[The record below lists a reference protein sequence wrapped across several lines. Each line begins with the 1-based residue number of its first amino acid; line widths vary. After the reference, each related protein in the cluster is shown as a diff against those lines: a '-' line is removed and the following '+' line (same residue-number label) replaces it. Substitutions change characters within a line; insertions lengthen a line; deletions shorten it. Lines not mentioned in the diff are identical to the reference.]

1 MYGERVSTGSNTVKY
16 SCDNIRRRR
25 ILSVSERPDKF
36 SIYSCNFES
45 CTMDDGGTW
54 ISKKNNNDN
63 NKTKLKFKNKNN
75 RNGLFDSSD
84 SKNNNNN
91 STSAGGVCV
100 FRRQTRSG
108 RHNIIV
114 YVKCYVV
121 EQYSSVGPT
130 KGVVGR
136 EDGTRP

>member
-1 MYGERVSTGSNTVKY
+1 
-16 SCDNIRRRR
+16 
-25 ILSVSERPDKF
+25 
-36 SIYSCNFES
+36 
-45 CTMDDGGTW
+45 MDDGCTR
-54 ISKKNNNDN
+54 ISKKKKNNNDN
-63 NKTKLKFKNKNN
+63 SKTKLKFKNKNN

-84 SKNNNNN
+84 SNNNNNNNN

-130 KGVVGR
+130 KGVVGC